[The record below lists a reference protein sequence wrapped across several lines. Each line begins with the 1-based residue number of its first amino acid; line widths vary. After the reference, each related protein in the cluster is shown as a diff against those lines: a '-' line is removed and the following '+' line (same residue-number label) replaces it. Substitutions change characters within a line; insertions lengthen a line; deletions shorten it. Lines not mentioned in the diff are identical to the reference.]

1 MRRVTRLFVV
11 VALLWGLAATAS
23 AGRAR
28 FIPTKGR
35 PGLKKVQKRGKLAV
49 SRTGNKIR
57 VRAYIPAT
65 RNGVEGVEVRELE
78 RKAAPQ
84 SAPAEVEAA
93 GKSFEQAVEIAVDET
108 WRDDVAAKD
117 LYRGALSRLRSK
129 RVLDEVTAF
138 ERATD
143 GVARSLRA
151 DSGPKRDKWTRYLDP
166 ADYAQ
171 WQADLSGS
179 SIGLGVQT
187 RAKKGTRGLT
197 ITRVTPKS
205 AAARAG
211 LRKGDRPLAIDGVKL
226 TPRNW
231 IDILK
236 TKGDQPFK
244 LTYERKG
251 VQRTIA
257 VKREPMRWPVLAQR
271 TRTGMAVIR
280 FNDGFTDGIAG
291 EIRDA
296 LVGLE
301 KRGPLR
307 GIVID
312 LRGNG
317 GGLVREA
324 QALLDDLVASGNLG
338 VYLYGDGRRE
348 DFEASGQAPF
358 GDVPLAVLIDGNSAS
373 MGEHV
378 PNVLKSIADERGVVI
393 LGEKTYGKG
402 LMQSTYELPRGA
414 FKISN
419 ATFNNG
425 KLETTQGNPVVPD
438 IDKAEAIRRQ
448 KEANP
453 GKRVVDPVLKQALA
467 ELDRMA
473 TARTPANVIPLR
485 PRAERAAAA
494 PAPVVDQLLKAAPR
508 PGR

>member
-1 MRRVTRLFVV
+1 MRSVTRLVVV
-11 VALLWGLAATAS
+11 VALLWGLAATAH

-28 FIPTKGR
+28 FIPTDGR
-35 PGLKKVQKRGKLAV
+35 PGLAKVQKRGKLRV
-49 SRTGNKIR
+49 TRTGNKIK
-57 VRAYIPAT
+57 VKAYVPAT
-65 RNGVEGVEVRELE
+65 RKGVKGVEVRELE

-84 SAPAEVEAA
+84 ASDPAEVEAA
-93 GKSFEQAVEIAVDET
+93 VKSLDEVIDIAAEQT
-108 WRDDVAAKD
+108 WRKD
-117 LYRGALSRLRSK
+117 IGPADFYRGALARLRSK
-129 RVLDEVTAF
+129 RVLDEVTAY

-151 DSGPKRDKWTRYLDP
+151 ETGPKRDKWTRYLDP
-166 ADYAQ
+166 EAYAE
-171 WQADLSGS
+171 WQADLDGS

-187 RAKKGTRGLT
+187 KIKRGTRGLT

-205 AAARAG
+205 AAAQAG
-211 LRKGDRPLAIDGVKL
+211 LRKGDKPISIDGVKL
-226 TPRNW
+226 TQKNW

-236 TKGDQPFK
+236 SKADQPFQ
-244 LTYERKG
+244 LTYERAG
-251 VQRTIA
+251 VQKTIGI
-257 VKREPMRWPVLAQR
+257 KRQPMRWPVLAQR

-280 FNDGFTDGIAG
+280 FNDGFTDGIAA

-296 LVGLE
+296 LSNLE
-301 KRGPLR
+301 NRGPLR
-307 GIVID
+307 GIVLD

-338 VYLYGDGRRE
+338 VYLYGNGKRDE
-348 DFEASGQAPF
+348 YQASGKAPF
-358 GDVPLAVLIDGNSAS
+358 GDLPLAVLIDGGSAS

-378 PNVLKSIADERGVVI
+378 PNVLKSVADERGVII

-425 KLETTQGNPVVPD
+425 KLETTQDNPVQPD

-453 GKRVVDPVLKQALA
+453 GKRVVDPVLKQALV
-467 ELDRMA
+467 ELDRLA
-473 TARTPANVIPLR
+473 AERNAPDNVIPF
-485 PRAERAAAA
+485 PRVRQAAEVAPRDTLMRAA
-494 PAPVVDQLLKAAPR
+494 DR
-508 PGR
+508 